1 MRILVAI
8 LVILGS
14 LPALASYDNDTHP
27 ILLTIDMQ
35 VTDSWREVYST
46 SLADIYADE
55 SEEEV
60 AHKLLFHK
68 KHSFIDN
75 KLSSYPVY
83 KDIKSIMVNAR
94 EEIYRTM
101 PKSITRKTISEHGTD
116 HPIIIADFNLLDK
129 DVRLYI
135 SNGSNYNVEFEKM
148 LQIRRDGNNVLAGT
162 NFRMAAATFGVL
174 HLDKIDLNKE
184 LTSEDKLRIT
194 NHLIDA
200 IHSAFPK
207 TINTF
212 KFDENLGTSI
222 NLFN

>member
-1 MRILVAI
+1 MRILLTI
-8 LVILGS
+8 LVVLGS
-14 LPALASYDNDTHP
+14 LSALANYDNDTHP
-27 ILLTIDMQ
+27 ILLTIDLQ
-35 VTDSWREVYST
+35 ETDSWKEIYST

-68 KHSFIDN
+68 KHSLIDN

-83 KDIKSIMVNAR
+83 EDIKSIMVNAR
-94 EEIYRTM
+94 EAIYKTM
-101 PKSITRKTISEHGTD
+101 PKSITRKTISEHGTE

-135 SNGSNYNVEFEKM
+135 SKGSNYNVEFERM
-148 LQIRRDGNNVLAGT
+148 LQIRKDGNNVLAGT
-162 NFRMAAATFGVL
+162 NFRMAAVIFRVP

-184 LTSEDKLRIT
+184 LTSEDKLGIT

-207 TINTF
+207 TIDAF
-212 KFDENLGTSI
+212 EFDENVSTSI